1 MRKLLLGL
9 LSAVLAL
16 SPCLSSTVALA
27 AGESFT
33 YSLTANGSD
42 SAAIEVGDTLEVTLT
57 LQNNSG
63 TDYTM
68 YKAQD
73 YVCFDTDYFTFES
86 VTAVGNFSASAIT
99 FNASTENRVYVNYQ
113 STEGAARESEITV
126 LTLQLT
132 AIQAG
137 STSITNDAMVIGS
150 VESGASDTVSGA
162 DLTVTITSPDSGSG
176 GSGGSSGG
184 SSGGTSSYAVNVR
197 SAENGTVTSSH
208 SVAAR
213 GATVTLTVSPDAG
226 YVLDS
231 LTVSNASTG
240 ATVAVTKVSDTRYTF
255 TMPSAAV
262 SVSASFQPTSSAAAH
277 DDCPSEQFADVDD
290 TAWYHEYIDYV
301 VESGLMNGTS
311 ATTFEPDVATTRG
324 MIVTILHRLED
335 EPTASVAHGFDDVV
349 SESYYAD
356 SIAWAAENG
365 IVAGYG
371 DGSFGPDDAITRE
384 QMAAILYRYA
394 QYKGFGFTGTWMFLL
409 DYDDTDM
416 VSDWAYESMCWMVMN
431 EIITGTSTT
440 TLSPQESATRA
451 QVAAILMR
459 FIESISVD

>member
-86 VTAVGNFSASAIT
+86 VTAAGNFSASAIT

-126 LTLQLT
+126 LTLRLT

-162 DLTVTITSPDSGSG
+162 DLAVTITSPDSGSG

-226 YVLDS
+226 YALDS

-277 DDCPSEQFADVDD
+277 DDCPSEQFTDVDD

-311 ATTFEPDVATTRG
+311 ATKFEPDVATTRG

-394 QYKGFGFTGTWMFLL
+394 QYKGYDTTQGGMAIREFDDYGDISDYALEAMAWCVNIGIIQGT
-409 DYDDTDM
+409 D
-416 VSDWAYESMCWMVMN
+416 
-431 EIITGTSTT
+431 STT
-440 TLSPQESATRA
+440 IEPQNSATRA

-459 FIESISVD
+459 FIESISTV